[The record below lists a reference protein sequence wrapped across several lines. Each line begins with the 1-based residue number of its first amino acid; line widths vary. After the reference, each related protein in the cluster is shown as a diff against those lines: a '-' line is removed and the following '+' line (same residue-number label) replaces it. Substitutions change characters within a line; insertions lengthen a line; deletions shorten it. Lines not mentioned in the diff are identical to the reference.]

1 MELIMSVE
9 APIHKLNSRMN
20 RKRLC
25 DAKFEAVPTC
35 VSSAIEQ
42 DTGRISVMHELWR
55 YGDVIIA
62 SLNLTHNSKPNV
74 TNVHVGLASART
86 MVAMTVTDV
95 GGRDTGR
102 ISVTRVFR
110 INGGSSSFSSCWCG
124 AAFWDH

>member
-1 MELIMSVE
+1 MELITSVE

-25 DAKFEAVPTC
+25 DAKFGAVLTC

-62 SLNLTHNSKPNV
+62 SLNLTHNNKPNV
-74 TNVHVGLASART
+74 MNVHVGLASAQAVVVVVIATGVDGR
-86 MVAMTVTDV
+86 VT
-95 GGRDTGR
+95 GQ
-102 ISVTRVFR
+102 ISVTRAPKAIR
-110 INGGSSSFSSCWCG
+110 PKK
-124 AAFWDH
+124 